1 MTNVIV
7 IALIVGFVALVVT
20 AYIKSKK
27 TRQELINEMQE
38 EILEAPAAVVE
49 KVKKASAKV
58 EEVVTEAKE
67 VVAEVKEAVVE
78 VKQAVE
84 TTKQAVKEM
93 VATQE
98 APAERPKSKRRRG
111 RPANK
116 KENNST
122 K

>member
-1 MTNVIV
+1 MINVIV
-7 IALIVGFVALVVT
+7 TALVVGFVALVVT

-49 KVKKASAKV
+49 KVK
-58 EEVVTEAKE
+58 E
-67 VVAEVKEAVVE
+67 EVKEAVVE
-78 VKQAVE
+78 VKETVE
-84 TTKQAVKEM
+84 TVKQHVKEM
-93 VATQE
+93 VTAQE
-98 APAERPKSKRRRG
+98 APATKPKNNRRRG

>member
-20 AYIKSKK
+20 AYVKSKK

-38 EILEAPAAVVE
+38 EILQASAPVVE

-58 EEVVTEAKE
+58 EEVA
-67 VVAEVKEAVVE
+67 AEVKEAAVE
-78 VKQAVE
+78 VKEVVE
-84 TTKQAVKEM
+84 TAKQAVKEM
-93 VATQE
+93 VAAQE
-98 APAERPKSKRRRG
+98 APASKPKNNRRRG
-111 RPANK
+111 RPAK
-116 KENNST
+116 KNQNNST